1 MATISEPQARSASP
15 RHTRLIAT
23 ADEAQRSLVAAQ
35 LDADG
40 YTV

>member
-1 MATISEPQARSASP
+1 MATISEPQAPSASP
-15 RHTRLIAT
+15 QHMLLIAT

-40 YTV
+40 HTV